1 MGAVRNMVRGIIYAS
16 IYVVFTIVIP
26 VLTYSWIRNMNVQ
39 GIAIQ
44 LEQQEYQNIIF
55 WVTALGLII
64 SSCAFFNYSS
74 PKRSIRRGVFALIQV
89 LVNSLYIWSYKFSG
103 ATTINFVIV
112 NMGYISLNLQQM
124 ILIYLGVYFFS
135 IILKVYDIVDFIVNR
150 KKLRENRMKAL

>member
-1 MGAVRNMVRGIIYAS
+1 MGAVRNMVRGFIYAT
-16 IYVVFTIVIP
+16 IYVVFTIIIP
-26 VLTYSWIRNMNVQ
+26 VLTYSWVRSMYVQ
-39 GIAIQ
+39 GFPIH

-74 PKRSIRRGVFALIQV
+74 PKKSIRRGTFALIQV

-103 ATTINFVIV
+103 ATTINFVIL

-124 ILIYLGVYFFS
+124 ILVYLGVYFFS
-135 IILKVYDIVDFIVNR
+135 IILKVYDIIDFIINR

>member
-1 MGAVRNMVRGIIYAS
+1 MGAVRNMIRGFICAAIYAV
-16 IYVVFTIVIP
+16 ITILIP
-26 VLTYSWIRNMNVQ
+26 VLTYSWVPNTYVQ
-39 GIAIQ
+39 DFSIQ

-74 PKRSIRRGVFALIQV
+74 PKKSIRRSTFALIQV

-103 ATTINFVIV
+103 ATTINFVIL
-112 NMGYISLNLQQM
+112 NMGYFSLNLQQM
-124 ILIYLGVYFFS
+124 ILVYLGVYFFS
-135 IILKVYDIVDFIVNR
+135 IILKVYDIIDFIINR